1 MQYFPDGAKNYQR
14 YTKAL
19 NCKICILRRQLNNP
33 TWSNLEANT
42 EAEQKILRETANGT
56 VMHQGF
62 VVEFYF
68 WSLTKVLR
76 SLDP

>member
-1 MQYFPDGAKNYQR
+1 M
-14 YTKAL
+14 
-19 NCKICILRRQLNNP
+19 RQLNNP
-33 TWSNLEANT
+33 TWSNLEVNT
-42 EAEQKILRETANGT
+42 EAERKILRETANGM